1 MKDKFDKI
9 VAALFIITVVW
20 AASTY
25 TVKGGID
32 AYKALNQGKTVDSF
46 EVKRGEKSMTCISAW
61 VGTQATLSCVPTQL
75 LEVEVTYDQ
84 ADFEAP
90 AEEFEYPKCGGD
102 TPPQDACWTE
112 GGQLFPGYVLQ

>member
-1 MKDKFDKI
+1 MKDKASNI
-9 VAALFIITVVW
+9 VSALFVIAVVW
-20 AASTY
+20 AAAVY
-25 TVKGGID
+25 IVKGSID

-90 AEEFEYPKCGGD
+90 AP
-102 TPPQDACWTE
+102 
-112 GGQLFPGYVLQ
+112 